1 MRPNMQRFWTRVPLS
16 GKLQLFWERV
26 TLSRITTIYFIFSV
40 LHFAIQLGLQIQAF
54 VVNDQAAIFLSDLV
68 ELGNASQSGFVVYT
82 SGALHMCD
90 NAPSS
95 MNADSCDLLWMQS
108 SGNTTANLNLQYALN
123 SSASSPSAVS
133 SILPSSSVLVSTAST
148 TPSSI
153 ISSSS
158 VLSSVLSSSSVAS
171 SIIPS
176 SAPIVSSLSD
186 SSIATS
192 SASSVLSTPAS
203 TTSHAASVLT
213 AAPSSTARADVP
225 ATDDAKVQTVLTST
239 HLVTVT
245 LKVTATPGADAVRA
259 SAAVPDDVST
269 AHDVQQHR
277 KRHTSIS
284 EQVTQNNGQTEVKV
298 NGVPGAGEVT
308 LDQTCLQV
316 LNWPVSQ
323 LQNTKRED
331 ITFIMFQFWLLG
343 MSLVALLNESI
354 PHVVASLLTHVGATA
369 WGGFQIYDTSQ
380 FHDDFTTLTT
390 GGACGVNLLP
400 TYWQARANAEIPSLA
415 LNGAA
420 LLLSAVLSWRLIK
433 SFGWQTF
440 KRVGA
445 SRTINRIYNVVL
457 VLSISIQVAL
467 FFIAVAASLWLD
479 QLINGKIGHMTS
491 NKTLFEAIDIAVLV
505 VLIPWLSMG
514 WIAVRREKRVP
525 MLLFLIIAFLYLGGW
540 GSMFIAPTFRW
551 TFLQWRFFSIMASVS
566 VLLALVTLSLGIVCR
581 VNFGKGLPRY
591 LNAQEPLPDDDFLPT
606 VVDSKLGEDVEKAA
620 FPSNDLPI
628 PTYNSFTFG
637 SQQAAAPPSPTPYGP
652 RQLGP
657 RFFNSN
663 LEPFEP
669 QPGTPPVYSP
679 RADIS
684 VMSSRTAVG
693 DSQSL
698 KRSESNISDASSM
711 QSRRWVI
718 E

>member
-123 SSASSPSAVS
+123 SSASSSSAVS
-133 SILPSSSVLVSTAST
+133 SILPSSTSVLVSTASA
-148 TPSSI
+148 TPSSV

-158 VLSSVLSSSSVAS
+158 ALSSVLLSSSVAS
-171 SIIPS
+171 SIIS
-176 SAPIVSSLSD
+176 SSPSD
-186 SSIATS
+186 SSGKTS
-192 SASSVLSTPAS
+192 SPAPSESSVLPTPAS
-203 TTSHAASVLT
+203 ATSHAASVLT
-213 AAPSSTARADVP
+213 AAPSSTALADAT

-259 SAAVPDDVST
+259 SAAASDDVSI

-284 EQVTQNNGQTEVKV
+284 EQAIKNNGQTEVKV
-298 NGVPGAGEVT
+298 NGVHGAGEVT

-390 GGACGVNLLP
+390 SGACGVNLLP

-491 NKTLFEAIDIAVLV
+491 NKTLFEAIDIAVLA

-514 WIAVRREKRVP
+514 WIAVRREKKVP

-566 VLLALVTLSLGIVCR
+566 VLLALVTLFLGIVCR

-628 PTYNSFTFG
+628 PTYNSFAFG

-698 KRSESNISDASSM
+698 KRSGSNISDASSM